1 MNLSIRKKIIIFTV
15 IPVTLIYNVIFL
27 ISLYSNIAG
36 ETRNIESRL
45 RETTASMAAMLDRSL
60 YDAMLSVR
68 TASTVLQEFNFLS
81 EHRLENL
88 NESLLR
94 TSSDIAALGVIWD
107 STEGGQGT
115 VIVWREGNK
124 PGQSR
129 RLDDYPGLKGWF
141 EEFQQEGRDSSW
153 SHQLDLDGT
162 GEHIGFAYAV
172 HGKRHADQTVTFAFI
187 PLSVIQNAWDI
198 PFDLSFRYSLIN
210 DKGELISSSGKD
222 SNFQDNAASTAF
234 NVFTG
239 QLLKWMVDQDLTSTE
254 ALFGEA
260 EYLAFRQALSASGW
274 QLVAA
279 TPKQAIINLVRSDA
293 WLEAAMMVFSLFM
306 IVVSVWFV
314 TGRITRPIRKLDRA
328 MARVASGRL
337 DTRISVR
344 SDDEVGKLARRFSE
358 MTSQLVLREQAERNA
373 RKISFD
379 RIVQGLS
386 GHYYYYSHDIDGL
399 VKYVSPS
406 VQDVLGLT
414 PEEYTQH
421 YTKFYTDSPANQQAI
436 DETQRVISQGV
447 SGIYEVEMY
456 GGDGAAHHIEMV
468 KVPVYDFKGKIIGV
482 EGMGRD
488 ISDRVSDTAR
498 FKGLLESAPDAI
510 VITDGGGIITVVNA
524 QAEAMLGYV
533 RSSLVGQP
541 VTCLF
546 PEKECERQPLLNS
559 PSLEI
564 LRAQAGSTIELR
576 ARKSSGHT
584 LPVEMAFSPIETLE
598 GLLISISL
606 RDISDRHA
614 AERALRLSEERYRRM
629 IEGLQQECIF
639 YTQRVDGTFVYV
651 TDSIQQILGYT
662 AEEFMIG
669 SESFLHRDSDRQ
681 QIAYIRTEL
690 AKGNPQPGYEIE
702 LVRADGTVCVL
713 EVLDTPAFNERGQVT
728 AIEGLARDR
737 TSEKNAARALA
748 EARDQAEAANKA
760 KSLFLSNMS
769 HELRTPLN
777 GVLGYA
783 QLLLGDRDVTSL
795 QHERL
800 MAVQTCGQHLLTLI
814 NDILDLTKIEA
825 GEMELHYEVTSLTV
839 LVETVEQILYQ
850 KAEKAGLK
858 LEVTIR
864 SDVPRCVYADE
875 TKLRQILI
883 NLVGNAIKFTKQGRV
898 SLTVFM
904 ADNELACEV
913 LDTGIGISPDHLE
926 HIFEPF
932 RQGEAGRRE
941 GGTGLGLS
949 ISRRLA
955 TTMGG
960 NLTVIS
966 KPGKG
971 SCFTLTLPLKSAEGD
986 RYCPVV
992 KTLAEDTFEH
1002 LAPGQN
1008 IQVMVVDD
1016 STTNR
1021 DILKQ
1026 MLTTAGLNVL
1036 SVSAGREAIALAQRY
1051 SVDLVLMDLRMS
1063 GMSGFRAAH
1072 TMKARMGKKCPP
1084 IVAISAG
1091 VYPSLPEIIKRWG
1104 FVDFI
1109 GKPFRVHELF
1119 QVIRR
1124 HLNAVWLH
1132 AESHHPSQP
1141 ADALP
1146 ALSAEQASVLIER
1159 LADAM
1164 EMGDVETVRT
1174 AAIGLTDKDQAV
1186 AFWANR
1192 ILEYCDSLALDQLE
1206 KMLSQLTGLCEKAAV
1221 E

>member
-1 MNLSIRKKIIIFTV
+1 MIF
-15 IPVTLIYNVIFL
+15 
-27 ISLYSNIAG
+27 
-36 ETRNIESRL
+36 
-45 RETTASMAAMLDRSL
+45 
-60 YDAMLSVR
+60 
-68 TASTVLQEFNFLS
+68 
-81 EHRLENL
+81 
-88 NESLLR
+88 
-94 TSSDIAALGVIWD
+94 
-107 STEGGQGT
+107 
-115 VIVWREGNK
+115 
-124 PGQSR
+124 
-129 RLDDYPGLKGWF
+129 
-141 EEFQQEGRDSSW
+141 
-153 SHQLDLDGT
+153 
-162 GEHIGFAYAV
+162 
-172 HGKRHADQTVTFAFI
+172 
-187 PLSVIQNAWDI
+187 
-198 PFDLSFRYSLIN
+198 
-210 DKGELISSSGKD
+210 
-222 SNFQDNAASTAF
+222 
-234 NVFTG
+234 
-239 QLLKWMVDQDLTSTE
+239 
-254 ALFGEA
+254 
-260 EYLAFRQALSASGW
+260 
-274 QLVAA
+274 
-279 TPKQAIINLVRSDA
+279 
-293 WLEAAMMVFSLFM
+293 
-306 IVVSVWFV
+306 VSVWFV

-328 MARVASGRL
+328 MTRVASGHL
-337 DTRISVR
+337 DTRITVR
-344 SDDEVGKLARRFSE
+344 SDDEVGKLAKRFSE
-358 MTSQLVLREQAERNA
+358 MTSQLVLREQAERKA
-373 RKISFD
+373 RKTSFD

-386 GHYYYYSHDIDGL
+386 GHYYYYSHDIDGV

-414 PEEYTQH
+414 PEEYSQH
-421 YTKFYTDSPANQQAI
+421 YTKFYTDTPENQNAI
-436 DETQRVISQGV
+436 NETQRVINKGV

-456 GGDGAAHHIEMV
+456 GGGGAVHHIEMV
-468 KVPVYDFKGKIIGV
+468 KVPVYDFEGKIIGV

-488 ISDRVSDTAR
+488 ITDRVSDTAR
-498 FKGLLESAPDAI
+498 FRGLLESAPDAV
-510 VITDGGGIITVVNA
+510 VITDGDGVITVVNA
-524 QAEAMLGYV
+524 QTEALLGYV

-541 VTCLF
+541 VSCLF
-546 PEKECERQPLLNS
+546 PEKECASQPLLNN
-559 PSLEI
+559 PSLE
-564 LRAQAGSTIELR
+564 LLKSQAGSTIELR

-584 LPVEMAFSPIETLE
+584 LPVEMAFSPIETPE

-606 RDISDRHA
+606 RDVSDRHA
-614 AERALRLSEERYRRM
+614 AERALRLSEERYRRI

-651 TDSIQQILGYT
+651 TESVEQILGYT
-662 AEEFMIG
+662 PEEFMAG
-669 SESFLHRDSDRQ
+669 PEAYLHRDIDREK
-681 QIAYIRTEL
+681 IAQVRKEL
-690 AKGNPQPGYEIE
+690 SKGNTHPGYELE
-702 LVRADGTVCVL
+702 LVRADGSVCVM

-728 AIEGLARDR
+728 AIEGLARDK
-737 TSEKNAARALA
+737 TAEKTAARALA

-783 QLLLGDRDVTSL
+783 QLLLGDREVTPS

-825 GEMELHYEVTSLTV
+825 GEMELHYEVTSLTI

-858 LEVTIR
+858 LELTIR
-864 SDVPRCVYADE
+864 PDVPRCVYADE

-883 NLVGNAIKFTKQGRV
+883 NLVGNAIKFTESGHV
-898 SLTVFM
+898 DLTVFM
-904 ADNELACEV
+904 VGNELAFEV
-913 LDTGIGISPDHLE
+913 LDTGIGITEDHLE

-986 RYCPVV
+986 RYCPIV

-1002 LAPGQN
+1002 LAPGQK

-1026 MLTTAGLNVL
+1026 MLEAAGLNVL
-1036 SVSAGREAIALAQRY
+1036 SVGSGREAITLGQRY
-1051 SVDLVLMDLRMS
+1051 CIDLVLMDLRMS

-1072 TMKARMGKKCPP
+1072 TMKARLGNKCPP

-1091 VYPSLPEIIKRWG
+1091 VYPSLPDIIKRWG

-1124 HLNAVWLH
+1124 HLNAVWVH
-1132 AESHHPSQP
+1132 AESHRPTP
-1141 ADALP
+1141 PPDALP
-1146 ALSAEQASVLIER
+1146 ALSREQASMLVGQ
-1159 LADAM
+1159 LAEAM
-1164 EMGDVETVRT
+1164 EMGDVEAVR
-1174 AAIGLTDKDQAV
+1174 AAAVGLTDKDQAI

-1206 KMLSQLTGLCEKAAV
+1206 EMMSQLMGLCESAV
-1221 E
+1221 V